1 MKSGTTVR
9 LIFLSL
15 VVTVAVG
22 SITACSQ
29 SPQQKYEHAD
39 KELQQAQKNR
49 AQVQKAVGEKEE
61 DLAKSQRKLNEGEDN
76 LQTAQQQVQQAS
88 QAVNKTVSDDLL
100 FRTLQGKLVD
110 KDNFDHSAI
119 SVAVHDRVV
128 TLSGTVPDQ
137 ETQQRA
143 LKIAHSQAG
152 VEQVI
157 DHLQI
162 MASANKQGDGGKGNA
177 SPGNA

>member
-1 MKSGTTVR
+1 MKFGTTVR

-15 VVTVAVG
+15 VVTVVTG

-29 SPQQKYEHAD
+29 SPQEKYEQAN
-39 KELQQAQKNR
+39 KELQQVQKNHD
-49 AQVQKAVGEKEE
+49 QVQKKVGEKKE
-61 DLAKSQRKLNEGEDN
+61 DLANSQKKLNQAEDN
-76 LQTAQQQVQQAS
+76 LQAAQQEVQQAS
-88 QAVNKTVSDDLL
+88 QTVNKTVSDDVL

-110 KDNFDHSAI
+110 KDNFGNSAI

-128 TLSGTVPDQ
+128 TLSGTVPDE
-137 ETQQRA
+137 ETHQRA

-152 VEQVI
+152 VKQVI

-162 MASANKQGDGGKGNA
+162 MSSANSQGDGDKGNA
-177 SPGNA
+177 SPDNA

>member
-1 MKSGTTVR
+1 MKVGTAVR

-15 VVTVAVG
+15 VVTVAAG
-22 SITACSQ
+22 AITACSQ
-29 SPQQKYEHAD
+29 SPQEKYEHAN

-49 AQVQKAVGEKEE
+49 NQVEKKVDEKKE
-61 DLAKSQRKLNEGEDN
+61 DLAKSQKEINQAEDN
-76 LQTAQQQVQQAS
+76 LQTAQQKVQQAS

-100 FRTLQGKLVD
+100 FRTLQGKLVN
-110 KDNFDHSAI
+110 KDTFDHSAI

-128 TLSGTVPDQ
+128 TLSGTVPDKM
-137 ETQQRA
+137 TQQRA

-162 MASANKQGDGGKGNA
+162 MPSANNPGDGNKGNA
-177 SPGNA
+177 PPGHS